1 VLFSEQK
8 KPLFLLT
15 MLLFRN
21 GVDTDNFDE
30 SELDEE
36 VVEFLVK
43 EEAILIQD

>member
-1 VLFSEQK
+1 
-8 KPLFLLT
+8 